1 MLTKTSIN
9 AIQALVYIAQ
19 RDGAGPVSPVEIA
32 EQLGASP
39 SYLGKINTQL
49 VKANVLQA
57 HRGIKGGVTLAR
69 PPEAIRLLDIVEAC
83 QGKILG
89 DYCTPYDN
97 LAEVCGFHEAMFR
110 LQEAIVTTLS
120 GWTLRSLLDRP
131 LPAKKLQG
139 KVACRIGCALPK
151 TAQD

>member
-9 AIQALVYIAQ
+9 AIQALTYIA
-19 RDGAGPVSPVEIA
+19 RRGDSGPVSPIEIA

-49 VKANVLQA
+49 VKANILNA
-57 HRGIKGGVTLAR
+57 HRGIKGGMTLAR
-69 PPEAIRLLDIVEAC
+69 PPEAITLLDIVEAC

-97 LAEVCGFHEAMFR
+97 LDEVCGFHEAMFH
-110 LQEAIVTTLS
+110 LQQAVLRTLRE
-120 GWTLRSLLDRP
+120 WTLESLLKRP
-131 LPAKKLQG
+131 FPAEKLRG
-139 KVACRIGCALPK
+139 KVACRMACALPK
-151 TAQD
+151 PAKS